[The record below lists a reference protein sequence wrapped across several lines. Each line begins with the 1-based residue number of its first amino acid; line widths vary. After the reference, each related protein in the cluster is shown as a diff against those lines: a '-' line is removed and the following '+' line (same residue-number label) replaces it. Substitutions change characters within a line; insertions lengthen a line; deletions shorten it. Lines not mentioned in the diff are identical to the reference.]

1 MHGCVRRCAYAFVAS
16 EHHAFA
22 NKANTLYY
30 KTLVVVWKNS
40 KLGWEQMPYT
50 LSLHSCFYNTILLL
64 KYKISGILR
73 LAGLIKN
80 YMGAKPLL
88 YYTGAKTFLYF
99 LVYVKLKNIAIF
111 LN

>member
-1 MHGCVRRCAYAFVAS
+1 MYGCVRRCAYVFVAS

-50 LSLHSCFYNTILLL
+50 LSLHSCFYNTILPL

-73 LAGLIKN
+73 LTGLVIYALITLIKN
-80 YMGAKPLL
+80 YMGQSHCCIIRGQRHFCISWS
-88 YYTGAKTFLYF
+88 T
-99 LVYVKLKNIAIF
+99 